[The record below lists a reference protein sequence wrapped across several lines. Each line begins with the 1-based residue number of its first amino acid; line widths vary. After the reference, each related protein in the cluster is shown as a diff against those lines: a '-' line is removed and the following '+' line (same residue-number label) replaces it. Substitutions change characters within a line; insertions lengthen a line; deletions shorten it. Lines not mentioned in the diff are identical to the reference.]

1 MLALSWNLAG
11 GGFVQTLNVRVVRVY
26 GSSASVHGVLSN
38 QNSPI
43 PLTDL
48 APAGQPRPGQVYA
61 PGQLRGP
68 RLSGRF
74 ADGKVGEFP
83 LADRTS
89 LGRHPNNTLRLVDR
103 EVSKEHCVVER
114 MGSTYL
120 LRDLNSSNGTF
131 VNGRKIK
138 ELRLRDGDEIA
149 LGNSRLVFHSG
160 DGMTAGHTTN
170 SAGVTVVAS
179 AQSMPAFLATVAQME
194 SAEFRPADKLN
205 DLDTLRQDYEKLR
218 IANEFH
224 RLVGMERDL
233 KSLLDKILKVA
244 FQLLQADNA
253 VVFLADED
261 QNMDPQA
268 VLRRKEDEK
277 AEVVVSDTVLKRV
290 AETRSAVL
298 TADAILDSRFSSS
311 ESIVAQGI
319 RSAMAVPLIS
329 KGVLRGVLFCDTR
342 ERTNAFSEKD
352 LKVLSGI
359 ASQAAIALENA
370 ELAQKIE
377 KEAIARAEL
386 SRFLAPAVAEAVV
399 SGKVELLR
407 VGRLAEV
414 TVIFA
419 DIRGFTSMAEA
430 ESPQDTVAMLNL
442 FFTAMANLIFKHE
455 GNLDKFIG
463 DCVMATWGP
472 PITHP
477 DDASRALRCALEM
490 LDAINEMNAQRE
502 AQGKKPIEVGIGV
515 NTGQAVVG
523 YIGSSDR
530 HEFTAIGDSVNTS
543 SRLCGLAKGGEILAS
558 EATIRRAGPGFR
570 VEPVSVLQVKGKE
583 KGVPTFR
590 ILSVN

>member
-1 MLALSWNLAG
+1 LPPP
-11 GGFVQTLNVRVVRVY
+11 Q
-26 GSSASVHGVLSN
+26 
-38 QNSPI
+38 QPI
-43 PLTDL
+43 PLTNL
-48 APAGQPRPGQVYA
+48 APADPKPAQVYA
-61 PGQLRGP
+61 PGQLKGP
-68 RLSGRF
+68 RLAGKF
-74 ADGKVGEFP
+74 ADGKQGEFP
-83 LADRTS
+83 LSEKTS

-103 EVSKEHCVVER
+103 EVSKDHCVIER
-114 MGSTYL
+114 VGTTYL

-131 VNGRKIK
+131 VNGRKIR

-149 LGNSRLVFHSG
+149 LGNSRLVFMSG
-160 DGMTAGHTTN
+160 VDHAGATPTSN
-170 SAGVTVVAS
+170 AGVTVVQS

-194 SAEFRPADKLN
+194 SAEFRPADKLH
-205 DLDTLRQDYEKLR
+205 DLETLKQDYEKLR

-233 KSLLDKILKVA
+233 PSLLDKILGVA
-244 FQLLQADNA
+244 FQLLAADNA
-253 VVFLADED
+253 VIFLSDDEG
-261 QNMDPQA
+261 NLNPQA
-268 VLRRKEDEK
+268 IKRRKQDNT
-277 AEVVVSDTVLKRV
+277 EVTVSETVLKRV
-290 AETRSAVL
+290 SETRSAVL

-319 RSAMAVPLIS
+319 RSAMAVPLLS
-329 KGVLRGVLFCDTR
+329 KGVLKGILFCDTR

-370 ELAQKIE
+370 DLAGKIE
-377 KEAIARAEL
+377 KEALTRAEL

-414 TVIFA
+414 SVIFA

-430 ESPQDTVAMLNL
+430 DSPQETVAMLNT
-442 FFTAMANLIFKHE
+442 FFSAMAGVIFKYE

-477 DDASRALRCALEM
+477 DDASRALKCALEM
-490 LDAINEMNAQRE
+490 LDEIHEMNRQRE
-502 AQGKKPIEVGIGV
+502 EAGKKPIEVGIGV
-515 NTGQAVVG
+515 NTGPAVVG
-523 YIGSSDR
+523 YIGSMER
-530 HEFTAIGDSVNTS
+530 HEFTAIGDSVNTA
-543 SRLCGLAKGGEILAS
+543 SRLCGLAKGAEVLAS
-558 EATIRRAGPGFR
+558 EATVRRAGAGFIA
-570 VEPVSVLQVKGKE
+570 EAVSVLQVKGKE

-590 ILSVN
+590 VVGHKA

>member
-1 MLALSWNLAG
+1 LAP
-11 GGFVQTLNVRVVRVY
+11 Q
-26 GSSASVHGVLSN
+26 
-38 QNSPI
+38 PI
-43 PLTDL
+43 PLTNI
-48 APAGQPRPGQVYA
+48 APAGEQKPAQVYA
-61 PGQLRGP
+61 PGQLKGP
-68 RLSGRF
+68 RLSGKF
-74 ADGKVGEFP
+74 ADGKQGEFP
-83 LADRTS
+83 LADKTS

-103 EVSKEHCVVER
+103 EVSKEHCVIER
-114 MGSTYL
+114 VGSTFL

-131 VNGRKIK
+131 VNGRKVR

-149 LGNSRLVFHSG
+149 LGNSRLVFMSG
-160 DGMTAGHTTN
+160 VDHGGATPTSN
-170 SAGVTVVAS
+170 AGVTVVQS
-179 AQSMPAFLATVAQME
+179 AHSMPAFLATVAQME
-194 SAEFRPADKLN
+194 SAEFRPADKLS
-205 DLDTLRQDYEKLR
+205 DLETLRQDYEKLR

-233 KSLLDKILKVA
+233 HSLLDKILQVA
-244 FQLLQADNA
+244 FELLAADNA
-253 VVFLADED
+253 VIFLADDDGEL
-261 QNMDPQA
+261 NPQA
-268 VLRRKEDEK
+268 IKRRKAD
-277 AEVVVSDTVLKRV
+277 AGEVTVSETVLKRV
-290 AETRSAVL
+290 SETRSAVL

-319 RSAMAVPLIS
+319 RSAMAVPLLS
-329 KGVLRGVLFCDTR
+329 KGVLKGILFCDTR

-377 KEAIARAEL
+377 KEALTRAEL

-414 TVIFA
+414 SVIFA

-430 ESPQDTVAMLNL
+430 DSPQETVAMLNT
-442 FFTAMANLIFKHE
+442 FFTAMASVIFRHE

-490 LDAINEMNAQRE
+490 LDEIHEMNRQRE
-502 AQGKKPIEVGIGV
+502 EAGKKPIEVGIGV
-515 NTGQAVVG
+515 NTGPAVVG
-523 YIGSSDR
+523 YIGSTER
-530 HEFTAIGDSVNTS
+530 HEFTAIGDSVNTA
-543 SRLCGLAKGGEILAS
+543 SRLCGLAKGAEVLAS
-558 EATIRRAGPGFR
+558 ETTVRRAGPGFV

-590 ILSVN
+590 ILSFKE

>member
-1 MLALSWNLAG
+1 MPPSTSL
-11 GGFVQTLNVRVVRVY
+11 
-26 GSSASVHGVLSN
+26 ASVWPVLSN
-38 QNSPI
+38 QPPI
-43 PLTDL
+43 PLTNV
-48 APAGQPRPGQVYA
+48 ASSTNQPRPGQVFA
-61 PGQLRGP
+61 PGQLKGP

-83 LADRTS
+83 LSDRTS
-89 LGRHPNNTLRLVDR
+89 MGRHPNNTLRLVDR
-103 EVSKEHCVVER
+103 EVSKEHCVIEKV
-114 MGSTYL
+114 GATYL

-131 VNGRKIK
+131 VNGRKVR

-149 LGNSRLVFHSG
+149 LGNSRLVFLEG
-160 DGMTAGHTTN
+160 GAGTAGHTT

-194 SAEFRPADKLN
+194 SAEFRPADKLS
-205 DLDTLRQDYEKLR
+205 DIDTLKQDYEKLR

-224 RLVGMERDL
+224 RLVGGERDL
-233 KSLLDKILKVA
+233 KSLLDKILVVA
-244 FQLLQADNA
+244 FELLPADNG
-253 VVFLADED
+253 VVFLAE
-261 QNMDPQA
+261 NSTLSPQA
-268 VLRRKEDEK
+268 IKKRKPDGGD
-277 AEVVVSDTVLKRV
+277 VVVSDTVLKRV
-290 AETRSAVL
+290 TETRSAVL

-329 KGVLRGVLFCDTR
+329 KGVMRGVLFCDTR

-359 ASQAAIALENA
+359 ASQAAIALENS
-370 ELAQKIE
+370 ELSRKVEQ
-377 KEAIARAEL
+377 EAITRAEL

-414 TVIFA
+414 SCIFA

-430 ESPQDTVAMLNL
+430 DSPQETVAMLNT
-442 FFTAMANLIFKHE
+442 FFTHMANVIFTHE

-477 DDASRALRCALEM
+477 DDAGRALKCALEM
-490 LDAINEMNAQRE
+490 LDEINAMNAQRE
-502 AQGKKPIEVGIGV
+502 ADGKKPIEVGIGV

-523 YIGSSDR
+523 YIGSNER
-530 HEFTAIGDSVNTS
+530 HEFTAIGDSVNTA
-543 SRLCGLAKGGEILAS
+543 SRLCGLAKGGEVLAS
-558 EATIRRAGPGFR
+558 ESTVRRAGPGFK

-583 KGVPTFR
+583 KGVPAFR
-590 ILSVN
+590 VLDYTGN